1 MSGGTQHIAL
11 VCWGFPPFRGSGT
24 FRPLAIAN
32 ALVAEGADVTV
43 IAANR
48 EVFLTHYGA
57 DVSLESMIDPRVEV
71 VRIPFFPNRSWPLV
85 NDWSAAEAAAGRP
98 GGAKENPASRIF
110 PELVY
115 SEWLPRVSRE
125 LAVLNDRKP
134 ISVLL
139 GTGAPYVD
147 LEAAAQLH
155 LEQGIPLILDDRDC
169 SIFDVYSG
177 EQSPMQAERQVFFE
191 RWLRSCSEMWFVNP
205 PIAER
210 VRELFPEDAA
220 KVHVVENGWDSAAVE
235 PEKIASHPGD
245 RIKAAYIGLVA
256 TKFPLADVIKAWH
269 DVAQSDPQVE
279 PLRFIGALGFEVDSP
294 RWRKAEATIAE
305 APNSE
310 WRGHVS
316 RAELPEEYADLDVLI
331 FVKEGGE
338 YVTGG
343 KPYEY
348 AATGLPIVALV
359 DETSDALRVLK
370 DYPRLY
376 QAPPNDPVAAA
387 DAMRSAIEDRR
398 SDDGVRLRSAQE
410 FGAQLSR
417 SANLQAA
424 VNRVLE
430 LPRS

>member
-1 MSGGTQHIAL
+1 
-11 VCWGFPPFRGSGT
+11 
-24 FRPLAIAN
+24 
-32 ALVAEGADVTV
+32 
-43 IAANR
+43 
-48 EVFLTHYGA
+48 
-57 DVSLESMIDPRVEV
+57 
-71 VRIPFFPNRSWPLV
+71 
-85 NDWSAAEAAAGRP
+85 
-98 GGAKENPASRIF
+98 
-110 PELVY
+110 
-115 SEWLPRVSRE
+115 
-125 LAVLNDRKP
+125 
-134 ISVLL
+134 
-139 GTGAPYVD
+139 
-147 LEAAAQLH
+147 
-155 LEQGIPLILDDRDC
+155 
-169 SIFDVYSG
+169 
-177 EQSPMQAERQVFFE
+177 MQAERQVFFE

-210 VRELFPEDAA
+210 VRELFPEDAT